1 MTELELANAKI
12 LELSEQLDR
21 NCLEELASFVDGG
34 SELAKTLEVA
44 IEIRKQADIRAWHKD
59 EDHG

>member
-12 LELSEQLDR
+12 LELSDQLDR
-21 NCLEELASFVDGG
+21 DSLEELANFVDGG
-34 SELAKTLEVA
+34 SNLAKTLEVA